1 MSAYLLGGVS
11 LHQLGSS
18 VPVVELVRGS
28 IGIPAAVESA
38 RLQSARSGGAGC
50 GLPFGENEDVAI
62 PAERIGEDGCTRL
75 QSAIGLLGRAG
86 LST

>member
-38 RLQSARSGGAGC
+38 RLQSIKYGGAGC
-50 GLPFGENEDVAI
+50 ALPFGEDEDVAI
-62 PAERIGEDGCTRL
+62 PAERIGEDGCARF
-75 QSAIGLLGRAG
+75 QSAIGSLGRAR